1 VSGAVVTRV
10 CPQGHEVHAPAS
22 MITVRCPKCGATFA
36 VEKPSPKVDKR

>member
-1 VSGAVVTRV
+1 MSGAIVTRR

-36 VEKPSPKVDKR
+36 VVQPKHKD